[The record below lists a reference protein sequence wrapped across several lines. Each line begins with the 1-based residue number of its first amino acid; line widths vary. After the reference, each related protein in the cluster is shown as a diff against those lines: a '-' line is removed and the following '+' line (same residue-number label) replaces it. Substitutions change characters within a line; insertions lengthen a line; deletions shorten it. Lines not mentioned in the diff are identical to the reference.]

1 MDFNALGAIQGILG
15 KAGTTVNKDLQM
27 QMAEEQNKQVEM
39 QQLMAKEAEENA
51 NLPNAGKEG
60 TTSTSSISADATALI
75 IGGGVGAVLA
85 GVAVGLI
92 LGALVMAGTIVLAP
106 LAIVLIAIAAMLI
119 VAAVALAIFAA
130 VEAAKGA
137 PKDPTKG
144 NDGLTEKGPDVTQY
158 DTGKQTAAQNKVS
171 QLAASVSQAQQQ
183 INQIMQQFVNPDQ
196 SALQSLENMWTS
208 LNQARQG
215 LVWRG

>member
-1 MDFNALGAIQGILG
+1 MGFNALAEIQGILG
-15 KAGTTVNKDLQM
+15 KAGLTVNKDLQM
-27 QMAEEQNKQVEM
+27 QMNEEQNKQIEM
-39 QQLMAKEAEENA
+39 QELMSKEAAANA
-51 NLPNAGKEG
+51 ALPNAGNEG
-60 TTSTSSISADATALI
+60 TTSTSSMSADATALLVA
-75 IGGGVGAVLA
+75 GGAGAVLA

-92 LGALVMAGTIVLAP
+92 LGALVLAGTIVLAP
-106 LAIVLIAIAAMLI
+106 IAIVLIAIAVVLI
-119 VAAVALAIFAA
+119 AAALALAIFSA

-137 PKDPTKG
+137 PSDSTKG
-144 NDGLTEKGPDVTQY
+144 HDGLTEKGPDVTQY

-196 SALQSLENMWTS
+196 SALQALENMWTS

>member
-1 MDFNALGAIQGILG
+1 MGFNALAEIQGILG
-15 KAGTTVNKDLQM
+15 RAGTTVNKDLQM
-27 QMAEEQNKQVEM
+27 QMAEEQNKQAEM
-39 QQLMAKEAEENA
+39 QQIMAKEAEANA
-51 NLPNAGKEG
+51 DLPNAGKEG
-60 TTSTSSISADATALI
+60 TTSTSSISADATALLI
-75 IGGGVGAVLA
+75 AGGAGAALA

-92 LGALVMAGTIVLAP
+92 LGALVLAGTIVLAP
-106 LAIVLIAIAAMLI
+106 IAIILIAIAVVL
-119 VAAVALAIFAA
+119 VAAAIALAIFSA

-137 PKDPTKG
+137 PSDPTKG